1 MLMDQDR
8 YEVYKHAKKKNEA
21 KTEQTWSIKDILYGK
36 RTLLSSM
43 TQEVVLSRQDGA
55 ILPARVASLCASR
68 PLTDLSI

>member
-1 MLMDQDR
+1 MQ
-8 YEVYKHAKKKNEA
+8 KKKNEA

-55 ILPARVASLCASR
+55 ILPARVASLFASR